1 MLHRLQSLPRF
12 QAASYT
18 QGSLKIK
25 SAYLSPSTTPKCK
38 ASHAAIA
45 QATHSPNPKGSLKT
59 KKRIFRL
66 PHPSPNPHPMKSL
79 YILYTG
85 GTIGMTQTPQGL
97 QPSRDIVTTA
107 LQPHTGSLKTSAAS
121 LCEIDPT
128 WHICDPLIDSSALTP
143 QHWANW
149 LTLLQAALPQHD
161 AALILHGTDTLAYT
175 ANLLALALN
184 LQGKPV
190 ILTGAQKPFG
200 ADNSDAPANL
210 RTALAACQNPNV
222 RGVLL
227 AFNGKLIP
235 PIGSSKTTTEHDNG
249 FANPHFGT
257 WQIEK
262 GQPENAP
269 APYCSSLK
277 RQFNPHTRVV
287 PILLTPSNMLDNA
300 AAQLNPAHSDAVI
313 LLSYGHGNAPAHPA
327 LLTAIQR
334 YTQAGKHLLNISQV
348 PHGNAAA
355 VYAQGNALRQSGAI
369 NGGRCNLETATALMM
384 LAAANG
390 WTRGDIE
397 NELQRL
403 RLV

>member
-1 MLHRLQSLPRF
+1 
-12 QAASYT
+12 
-18 QGSLKIK
+18 
-25 SAYLSPSTTPKCK
+25 
-38 ASHAAIA
+38 
-45 QATHSPNPKGSLKT
+45 
-59 KKRIFRL
+59 
-66 PHPSPNPHPMKSL
+66 MKSL

-97 QPSRDIVTTA
+97 HPSQAIVATA
-107 LQPHTGSLKTSAAS
+107 LQAHSGSLKAS
-121 LCEIDPT
+121 GIQTT
-128 WHICDPLIDSSALTP
+128 WHVCQPLIDSSALNP
-143 QHWANW
+143 HDWANW
-149 LTLLQAALPQHD
+149 LALLQTALCEHD
-161 AALILHGTDTLAYT
+161 AILILHGTDTLAYT

-184 LQGKPV
+184 PQGKPI
-190 ILTGAQKPFG
+190 ILTGSQKPLG
-200 ADNSDAPANL
+200 AAGSDAPANL
-210 RTALAACQNPNV
+210 QTALAAIQNPTV
-222 RGVLL
+222 QGTLI
-227 AFNGKLIP
+227 AFNGALIP
-235 PIGSSKTTTEHDNG
+235 PIGSSKISTEHDNG

>member
-1 MLHRLQSLPRF
+1 
-12 QAASYT
+12 
-18 QGSLKIK
+18 
-25 SAYLSPSTTPKCK
+25 
-38 ASHAAIA
+38 
-45 QATHSPNPKGSLKT
+45 
-59 KKRIFRL
+59 
-66 PHPSPNPHPMKSL
+66 MKSL

-97 QPSRDIVTTA
+97 QPSQAIVATA
-107 LQPHTGSLKTSAAS
+107 LQDHSGSLKESGIQT
-121 LCEIDPT
+121 T
-128 WHICDPLIDSSALTP
+128 WHICQPLIDSSALNP
-143 QHWANW
+143 HDWANW
-149 LTLLQAALPQHD
+149 LALLQTVLCEHD
-161 AALILHGTDTLAYT
+161 AILILHGTDTLAYT

-184 LQGKPV
+184 PQGKPI
-190 ILTGAQKPFG
+190 ILTGSQKPLG
-200 ADNSDAPANL
+200 APNSDAPANL
-210 RTALAACQNPNV
+210 HTALAAIQNPSV
-222 RGVLL
+222 HGVLL

-235 PIGSSKTTTEHDNG
+235 PIGSSKTTTEHPNG

-257 WQIEK
+257 WQIEN

-300 AAQLNPAHSDAVI
+300 AAQLNPNESDAAI

-327 LLTAIQR
+327 LLAAIQR

-390 WTRGDIE
+390 WTRRDIE
-397 NELQRL
+397 SELQRL

>member
-1 MLHRLQSLPRF
+1 
-12 QAASYT
+12 
-18 QGSLKIK
+18 
-25 SAYLSPSTTPKCK
+25 
-38 ASHAAIA
+38 
-45 QATHSPNPKGSLKT
+45 
-59 KKRIFRL
+59 
-66 PHPSPNPHPMKSL
+66 MKSL

-107 LQPHTGSLKTSAAS
+107 LQPHTGSLKTSATS
-121 LCEIDPT
+121 LCEIEPT

-161 AALILHGTDTLAYT
+161 AILILHGTDTLAYT

-184 LQGKPV
+184 PQGKPI
-190 ILTGAQKPFG
+190 ILTGSQKPLG
-200 ADNSDAPANL
+200 AAHSDAPANL
-210 RTALAACQNPNV
+210 HTALAAIQNSSTH
-222 RGVLL
+222 GVLL
-227 AFNGKLIP
+227 AFNGQLIP
-235 PIGSSKTTTEHDNG
+235 PIGSSKTTTEHDDG

-262 GQPENAP
+262 EQPENAP

-300 AAQLNPAHSDAVI
+300 AAQLNPAHSDAAI

-355 VYAQGNALRQSGAI
+355 VYAQGNALRQAGAI
-369 NGGRCNLETATALMM
+369 NGGRCNLETAIALMM
-384 LAAANG
+384 LAAANR
-390 WTRGDIE
+390 WTRRDIE
-397 NELQRL
+397 SELQRL

>member
-1 MLHRLQSLPRF
+1 
-12 QAASYT
+12 
-18 QGSLKIK
+18 
-25 SAYLSPSTTPKCK
+25 
-38 ASHAAIA
+38 
-45 QATHSPNPKGSLKT
+45 
-59 KKRIFRL
+59 
-66 PHPSPNPHPMKSL
+66 MKSL

-97 QPSRDIVTTA
+97 QPSRDIVATA
-107 LQPHTGSLKTSAAS
+107 LQPHAGSLKTSAAS
-121 LCEIDPT
+121 LCEIKPT

-149 LTLLQAALPQHD
+149 LTLLQTALAQHD
-161 AALILHGTDTLAYT
+161 AILILHGTDTLAYT

-184 LQGKPV
+184 PHGKPI
-190 ILTGAQKPFG
+190 ILTGSQKPLG
-200 ADNSDAPANL
+200 APNSDAPANL
-210 RTALAACQNPNV
+210 HTALAAIQNPSNH
-222 RGVLL
+222 GVLL

-257 WQIEK
+257 WQTEN

-300 AAQLNPAHSDAVI
+300 AAQLNPNESDAAI

-327 LLTAIQR
+327 LLAAIQR

-390 WTRGDIE
+390 WTRRDIE
-397 NELQRL
+397 SELQRL

>member
-1 MLHRLQSLPRF
+1 
-12 QAASYT
+12 
-18 QGSLKIK
+18 
-25 SAYLSPSTTPKCK
+25 
-38 ASHAAIA
+38 
-45 QATHSPNPKGSLKT
+45 
-59 KKRIFRL
+59 
-66 PHPSPNPHPMKSL
+66 MKSL

-107 LQPHTGSLKTSAAS
+107 LQPHTGSPKTSAAS
-121 LCEIDPT
+121 LCEINPT

-149 LTLLQAALPQHD
+149 LTLLQTALAQHD
-161 AALILHGTDTLAYT
+161 AILILHGTDTLAYT

-184 LQGKPV
+184 PQGKPI
-190 ILTGAQKPFG
+190 ILTGAQKPLG
-200 ADNSDAPANL
+200 APNSDAPANL

-235 PIGSSKTTTEHDNG
+235 PVGSSKTTTEHDDG
-249 FANPHFGT
+249 FANPHFGE
-257 WQIEK
+257 WQIEN

-269 APYCSSLK
+269 APFGGSLLQ
-277 RQFNPHTRVV
+277 RQFTPRTRVV

-300 AAQLNPAHSDAVI
+300 AARLNPNDSDAAI
-313 LLSYGHGNAPAHPA
+313 LLSYGHGNAPAHPR
-327 LLTAIQR
+327 LLAAVRR
-334 YTQAGKHLLNISQV
+334 YAQAGKPLLNISQV

-355 VYAQGNALRQSGAI
+355 VYAQGNALRQAGAI

-390 WTRGDIE
+390 WTRREIE
-397 NELQRL
+397 GELQRL

>member
-1 MLHRLQSLPRF
+1 
-12 QAASYT
+12 
-18 QGSLKIK
+18 
-25 SAYLSPSTTPKCK
+25 
-38 ASHAAIA
+38 
-45 QATHSPNPKGSLKT
+45 
-59 KKRIFRL
+59 
-66 PHPSPNPHPMKSL
+66 MKSL

-85 GTIGMTQTPQGL
+85 GTIGMTPTPQGL
-97 QPSRDIVTTA
+97 QPSRDLAATA
-107 LQPHTGSLKTSAAS
+107 LQPYSGSLKA
-121 LCEIDPT
+121 T
-128 WHICDPLIDSSALTP
+128 WHICDPLIDSAALTP
-143 QHWANW
+143 QDWANW
-149 LTLLQAALPQHD
+149 LALLQAALPQHD

-210 RTALAACQNPNV
+210 RTALTACQNPNV

-235 PIGSSKTTTEHDNG
+235 PVGSSKISTEHDNG

-277 RQFNPHTRVV
+277 RQFNPNTRVV
-287 PILLTPSNMLDNA
+287 PILLTPSNMLDSA
-300 AAQLNPAHSDAVI
+300 AAQLNPDNSDAAI
-313 LLSYGHGNAPAHPA
+313 LLSYGHGNAPADA
-327 LLTAIQR
+327 TLLTAIQR

-355 VYAQGNALRQSGAI
+355 VYAQGNALRQAGAI

-390 WTRGDIE
+390 WTRGDVE
-397 NELQRL
+397 GELQRL

>member
-1 MLHRLQSLPRF
+1 
-12 QAASYT
+12 
-18 QGSLKIK
+18 
-25 SAYLSPSTTPKCK
+25 
-38 ASHAAIA
+38 
-45 QATHSPNPKGSLKT
+45 
-59 KKRIFRL
+59 
-66 PHPSPNPHPMKSL
+66 MKSL

-161 AALILHGTDTLAYT
+161 AILILHGTDTLAYT

-184 LQGKPV
+184 PHGKPI
-190 ILTGAQKPFG
+190 ILTGAQKPLG
-200 ADNSDAPANL
+200 AAHSDAPANL
-210 RTALAACQNPNV
+210 HTALAAIQNPSTH
-222 RGVLL
+222 GVLL

-235 PIGSSKTTTEHDNG
+235 PVGSSKTSTEHDNG

-257 WQIEK
+257 WQTEN

-269 APYCSSLK
+269 APFGGSLLQ
-277 RQFNPHTRVV
+277 RQFNPRTRVV

-300 AAQLNPAHSDAVI
+300 AAQLNPDHSRQTFAQHQPSAARQRRRRVRPRQRPAPSRRHQRRALQPRNRHRPNDARRRQP
-313 LLSYGHGNAPAHPA
+313 LD
-327 LLTAIQR
+327 TR
-334 YTQAGKHLLNISQV
+334 RCGKRI
-348 PHGNAAA
+348 AAA
-355 VYAQGNALRQSGAI
+355 AAGLSHRLQTVSGCPIIHAPPQGQLRS
-369 NGGRCNLETATALMM
+369 
-384 LAAANG
+384 
-390 WTRGDIE
+390 TRRL
-397 NELQRL
+397 LQPL
-403 RLV
+403 PFGL